1 MRRNAVVSVDSG
13 IELLIGGR
21 SLRPLPKKP
30 IPEAVWGQQFCVVA
44 KKCDAWT
51 LRDVGGF
58 SDRTLVTFGLPG
70 ATRPTPGQGE

>member
-1 MRRNAVVSVDSG
+1 MV
-13 IELLIGGR
+13 LLIGGR
-21 SLRPLPKKP
+21 QLRPLLKKP
-30 IPEAVWGQQFCVVA
+30 IPEANLRQQLCVVA
-44 KKCDAWT
+44 NKCEVWT